1 LRTDSTTSGTG
12 LATGHGHA
20 RGSIASGGDR
30 LRDPARRGRLAATLE
45 ALGDTEIGRELGL
58 LRLANLDDF
67 RATVPLSDAA
77 THAQRVTARLGF
89 GRDELDA
96 ELLTAASVERTAL
109 WLAWRLR
116 LAGAR
121 PRRVAV
127 LQAPA
132 DDVHIDRMRLDDL
145 RFASDHEAGGPARES
160 DAPTLLRITS
170 IPADPE
176 AMLDELRRFRPDALV
191 VPSLAACSWIEQLT
205 RAPLERRLPQLR
217 WLFAEHDLDERLRC
231 RLPVINAG
239 WLHAAGRIA
248 LPSRRSPFDAFTLAT
263 RSTVLELL
271 PHGDPET
278 DTRQHTTDRTVLPEA
293 AILGERYELVV
304 SSPLGFLRL
313 RSGLHVR
320 VVGFAASKPD
330 LAADRAEDSLP
341 RPRVLRLPPPPADA
355 MLEGVTM
362 PGAWLTASVRQA
374 FLPEDPALVA
384 AEIAADPDAVDATSR
399 GSRAGLDPFSD
410 TELGASRVA
419 VLRGGPKPRSL
430 VVRLEV
436 QGQAAPSF
444 TGQISARIDADL
456 RRRSAA
462 YEWLRAR
469 DELWEPRVV
478 IAKPGT
484 ARKNRERRI
493 CALWDPVARPV
504 VQMM

>member
-1 LRTDSTTSGTG
+1 VQSSNLVRD
-12 LATGHGHA
+12 HG
-20 RGSIASGGDR
+20 
-30 LRDPARRGRLAATLE
+30 RRRRLAATIE
-45 ALGDTEIGRELGL
+45 ALGDTEVGRELGL

-77 THAQRVTARLGF
+77 SHAQRVTARLGF
-89 GRDELDA
+89 GREELDG
-96 ELLTAASVERTAL
+96 EMLTAAAAERGAL
-109 WLAWRLR
+109 WLAWRQR

-121 PRRVAV
+121 PRRVAI
-127 LQAPA
+127 LHAPA
-132 DDVHIDRMRLDDL
+132 DDPHIDRMRLDDL
-145 RFASDHEAGGPARES
+145 HFGGEPDESGREA
-160 DAPTLLRITS
+160 DAPALLRLTS
-170 IPADPE
+170 IPSDPE
-176 AMLDELRRFRPDALV
+176 PLLDELRRFRPDTLV
-191 VPSLAACSWIEQLT
+191 IPSLAVCSWLEQLT
-205 RAPLERRLPQLR
+205 RAPLERRLHQLR
-217 WLFAEHDLDERLRC
+217 WLFAEHDLDERIRT
-231 RLPVINAG
+231 RAPVINAG

-278 DTRQHTTDRTVLPEA
+278 DTRQHTTERTVLPEA

-320 VVGFAASKPD
+320 VVGFAAGEG
-330 LAADRAEDSLP
+330 EDSLP

-355 MLEGVTM
+355 ALEGVTM

-384 AEIAADPDAVDATSR
+384 AEIAADPDAVDVTGR
-399 GSRAGLDPFSD
+399 GSRTGLDPFSD
-410 TELGASRVA
+410 TELGASRVG

-436 QGQAAPSF
+436 QGQTAPSF
-444 TGQISARIDADL
+444 LVQVSTRIDADL

-462 YEWLRAR
+462 YDWLRTR

-478 IAKPGT
+478 IARPGT
-484 ARKNRERRI
+484 ARKNRERRL

>member
-1 LRTDSTTSGTG
+1 MVV
-12 LATGHGHA
+12 
-20 RGSIASGGDR
+20 
-30 LRDPARRGRLAATLE
+30 RDPIRRRRLAATIE
-45 ALGDTEIGRELGL
+45 ALGDTEVGRELGL

-89 GRDELDA
+89 GRDELDG
-96 ELLTAASVERTAL
+96 ELLTAATVERAAL
-109 WLAWRLR
+109 WVAWRQR

-121 PRRVAV
+121 PRRVAI

-132 DDVHIDRMRLDDL
+132 DDPHIDRMRLDDL
-145 RFASDHEAGGPARES
+145 RFDGEDSGRARES
-160 DAPTLLRITS
+160 DAPALLRITS
-170 IPADPE
+170 VPPDPE
-176 AMLDELRRFRPDALV
+176 LMLDELRRFRPDALV
-191 VPSLAACSWIEQLT
+191 VPSLATCSWLEQLT

-217 WLFAEHDLDERLRC
+217 WLFAEHDLDERVRS

-278 DTRQHTTDRTVLPEA
+278 DTRAHTTERTVLPEA

-313 RSGLHVR
+313 RSGMHVR
-320 VVGFAASKPD
+320 VVGFASNSSSG
-330 LAADRAEDSLP
+330 EDSLA

-355 MLEGVTM
+355 TLEGVTM

-384 AEIAADPDAVDATSR
+384 AEIAADPDAVDASGR
-399 GSRAGLDPFSD
+399 GSRTGIDPFSD
-410 TELGASRVA
+410 TELGASRVGI
-419 VLRGGPKPRSL
+419 VRMGPKPRAL

-436 QGQAAPSF
+436 QGQTAPSF
-444 TGQISARIDADL
+444 LVQISSRIDADL

-462 YEWLRAR
+462 YDWLRTR

-484 ARKNRERRI
+484 ARRNRERRI

-504 VQMM
+504 VQMV

>member
-1 LRTDSTTSGTG
+1 M
-12 LATGHGHA
+12 
-20 RGSIASGGDR
+20 
-30 LRDPARRGRLAATLE
+30 RDPVRRRRLAATLE
-45 ALGDTEIGRELGL
+45 ALGDTEVGRELGL

-77 THAQRVTARLGF
+77 THAHRVTARLGF
-89 GRDELDA
+89 GREELDG
-96 ELLTAASVERTAL
+96 EMLTAATVERAAL
-109 WLAWRLR
+109 WLAWRQR

-132 DDVHIDRMRLDDL
+132 DDPHIDRMRLEDL
-145 RFASDHEAGGPARES
+145 RFGSEPEDGMRGRES
-160 DAPTLLRITS
+160 DAPALLRITS
-170 IPADPE
+170 IPRDPE

-191 VPSLAACSWIEQLT
+191 IPSLATCSWLEQLA

-217 WLFAEHDLDERLRC
+217 WLFAEHDLDERVRS
-231 RLPVINAG
+231 RLPIINAG

-248 LPSRRSPFDAFTLAT
+248 LPARRSPFDAFTLAT

-278 DTRQHTTDRTVLPEA
+278 DTRQHTTERTVLPEA

-320 VVGFAASKPD
+320 VVGFAATTTGGESD
-330 LAADRAEDSLP
+330 QDTFV

-355 MLEGVTM
+355 TLEGVTM

-384 AEIAADPDAVDATSR
+384 GEIAADPDAVDATGR
-399 GSRAGLDPFSD
+399 GSRTGLDPFSD
-410 TELGASRVA
+410 TELGASRVG
-419 VLRGGPKPRSL
+419 VLRGGPKPRAL
-430 VVRLEV
+430 VIRLEV
-436 QGQAAPSF
+436 QGQTAPSF
-444 TGQISARIDADL
+444 PVQISARIDADL

-504 VQMM
+504 VQMV

>member
-1 LRTDSTTSGTG
+1 MLPPSTTSSVKIGE
-12 LATGHGHA
+12 
-20 RGSIASGGDR
+20 RV
-30 LRDPARRGRLAATLE
+30 RDPARRRRLAATLE
-45 ALGDTEIGRELGL
+45 ALGDTEVGRELGL

-67 RATVPLSDAA
+67 RATVPLSDAS
-77 THAQRVTARLGF
+77 THAHRVTARLGF
-89 GRDELDA
+89 GRDELDG
-96 ELLTAASVERTAL
+96 EMLTAATVERAAL
-109 WLAWRLR
+109 WLAWRQR

-121 PRRVAV
+121 PRRVAI

-132 DDVHIDRMRLDDL
+132 DDPHIDRMRLDDL
-145 RFASDHEAGGPARES
+145 RFGGEGEDSGRTRES
-160 DAPTLLRITS
+160 DALTLLRITS
-170 IPADPE
+170 IPRDPE

-191 VPSLAACSWIEQLT
+191 VPSLAACSWLEQLT

-217 WLFAEHDLDERLRC
+217 WLLAEHDLDERVRS
-231 RLPVINAG
+231 RLPIINAG

-278 DTRQHTTDRTVLPEA
+278 DTRAHTTERTVLPEA

-313 RSGLHVR
+313 RSGMHVR
-320 VVGFAASKPD
+320 VVGFASSTAGSHPGGD
-330 LAADRAEDSLP
+330 SVEDSLP

-355 MLEGVTM
+355 TLEGVTM

-384 AEIAADPDAVDATSR
+384 AEIAADPDAVDVTGR
-399 GSRAGLDPFSD
+399 GSRTGLDPFSD
-410 TELGASRVA
+410 TELGASRVG
-419 VLRGGPKPRSL
+419 VLRMGPKPRAL

-436 QGQAAPSF
+436 QGHTAPSF
-444 TGQISARIDADL
+444 LVQISTRIDADL

-462 YEWLRAR
+462 YDWLRTR

-504 VQMM
+504 VQMV

>member
-1 LRTDSTTSGTG
+1 M
-12 LATGHGHA
+12 
-20 RGSIASGGDR
+20 
-30 LRDPARRGRLAATLE
+30 RRRRLAATIE
-45 ALGDTEIGRELGL
+45 ALGDTEVGRELGL

-67 RATVPLSDAA
+67 RATVPLADAA
-77 THAQRVTARLGF
+77 THAYRVTARLGF
-89 GRDELDA
+89 GREELDG
-96 ELLTAASVERTAL
+96 EMLTAATVERATL
-109 WLAWRLR
+109 WAAWRRR

-121 PRRVAV
+121 PRRVAI

-132 DDVHIDRMRLDDL
+132 DDPHIDRMRLEDL
-145 RFASDHEAGGPARES
+145 RFGAEPDEDGRARES

-170 IPADPE
+170 IPRDPE

-191 VPSLAACSWIEQLT
+191 VPSLATCSWLEQLA
-205 RAPLERRLPQLR
+205 RAPLERRLPLR
-217 WLFAEHDLDERLRC
+217 WLFAEHDLDERVRS
-231 RLPVINAG
+231 RLPIINAG

-248 LPSRRSPFDAFTLAT
+248 LPAWRSPFDAFTLAT

-278 DTRQHTTDRTVLPEA
+278 DTRQQTAERTVLPEA

-320 VVGFAASKPD
+320 VVGFDAS
-330 LAADRAEDSLP
+330 LAGSAEDSLA

-355 MLEGVTM
+355 TLEGVTM

-384 AEIAADPDAVDATSR
+384 AEIAADPDAVDATAR
-399 GSRAGLDPFSD
+399 GSRTGLDPFSD
-410 TELGASRVA
+410 TELGASRVG

-430 VVRLEV
+430 VIRLEV
-436 QGQAAPSF
+436 QGQTAPSF
-444 TGQISARIDADL
+444 LIQISNRIDADL

-462 YEWLRAR
+462 YDWLRTR

-493 CALWDPVARPV
+493 CGLWDPVARPV
-504 VQMM
+504 VQMV